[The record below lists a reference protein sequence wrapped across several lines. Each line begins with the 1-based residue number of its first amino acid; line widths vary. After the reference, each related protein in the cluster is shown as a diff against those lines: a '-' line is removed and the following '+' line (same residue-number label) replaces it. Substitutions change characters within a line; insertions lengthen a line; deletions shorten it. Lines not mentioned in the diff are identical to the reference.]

1 MRHCGFH
8 FLINLFENNFKVINI
23 MSTQHSGAFTD
34 LGKREDLYY
43 TDPDNCKVESIPVE
57 YNTRF
62 SQDFS
67 NKLSGSSTFI
77 IPPGNGLKHVVIC
90 LQYAPNRADI
100 NLLYAGQ
107 ANQGDYCLATAW
119 GYNAIR
125 QISFR
130 IGGSSQYFMSGAQ
143 LLASNLRMVRTQT
156 QAQALLNLGGSEYGT
171 TVSPALVVSPLLSAY
186 VVVPVWCPP
195 CADGLSVPLPAD
207 TLAQQVQI
215 TCELQSPW
223 APNPGAAPLG
233 AVPGAFDT
241 AFFQV
246 EQLCMTDRGMAISN
260 HVDLNSHELLM
271 PVCFNQQELQVPIA
285 AAPLG
290 TSQSVTLTGFR
301 SGQVKGIQCWLTAAR
316 TDTAN
321 NAASDAANQL
331 VWYAPAAITVLYA
344 GTIYA
349 QYNAGTSAIFNLI
362 DGTKP
367 TTVSTG
373 AITMGGQFP
382 TSQSAVSQY
391 VNLPFGNPTGDDYS
405 AEVLTHGKPI
415 LNGLVNLQI
424 TAPAAVPYVLHVQ
437 YIYNA
442 TLVFS
447 KSSAEFR
454 F

>member
-1 MRHCGFH
+1 MAA
-8 FLINLFENNFKVINI
+8 E
-23 MSTQHSGAFTD
+23 HSGAFTD

-62 SQDFS
+62 TQDFS
-67 NKLSGSSTFI
+67 NKASGSSTFI

-90 LQYAPNRADI
+90 LQYS
-100 NLLYAGQ
+100 AGN
-107 ANQGDYCLATAW
+107 ASVGTIATSASGDYVLAKGW

-130 IGGSSQYFMSGAQ
+130 VGGSSQYFMSGAQ
-143 LLASNLRMVRTQT
+143 LLAANLRMVRTQN
-156 QAQALLNLGGSEYGT
+156 QAQALLDLGGSEYGT
-171 TVSPALVVSPLLSAY
+171 VQSPASSPSPLLSAY

-195 CADGLSVPLPAD
+195 SADGLSVPLPAD

-223 APNPGAAPLG
+223 AANSLSPLAA
-233 AVPGAFDT
+233 APGAFDV

-246 EQLCMTDRGMAISN
+246 EQLCMTDRGMAIAN

-271 PVCFNQQELQVPIA
+271 PITFNQQELQVPIA
-285 AAPLG
+285 AATLG

-301 SGQVKGIQCWLTAAR
+301 SGQVKGIQAWLTLNR
-316 TDTAN
+316 SDTAA

-331 VWYAPAAITVLYA
+331 VWVAPQAITVLYA

-349 QYNAGTSAIFNLI
+349 QYNSGTAAIFNLI

-367 TTVSTG
+367 SVVSTN
-373 AITMGGQFP
+373 AITMGGVTP
-382 TSQSAVSQY
+382 TSSSVVSQY

-424 TAPAAVPYVLHVQ
+424 TPPTADPYTLHVQ
-437 YIYNA
+437 YIYNS

>member
-1 MRHCGFH
+1 MAAQG
-8 FLINLFENNFKVINI
+8 
-23 MSTQHSGAFTD
+23 SGAFTD

-90 LQYAPNRADI
+90 LQYSANNTAI
-100 NLLYAGQ
+100 NA
-107 ANQGDYCLATAW
+107 LATFAASGDAVLTKGW

-130 IGGSSQYFMSGAQ
+130 VGGSSQYFMTGAQ

-156 QAQALLNLGGSEYGT
+156 QAQAILDLGGSEYGT
-171 TVSPALVVSPLLSAY
+171 VTAPAVSPSTELSAY

-195 CADGLSVPLPAD
+195 SADGLSVPLPAD

-223 APNPGAAPLG
+223 QFNPQAAPF
-233 AVPGAFDT
+233 AFVPPAFDT
-241 AFFQV
+241 AFFTV
-246 EQLCMTDRGMAISN
+246 EQLCMTDRGMAIAN
-260 HVDLNSHELLM
+260 HVDLNTHELLM
-271 PVCFNQQELQVPIA
+271 PVCFNQQELQVPL
-285 AAPLG
+285 PGVTLG

-301 SGQVKGIQCWLTAAR
+301 SGQVKAIQMWLTLNR
-316 TDTAN
+316 TDSAAN
-321 NAASDAANQL
+321 IATDAANQL
-331 VWYAPAAITVLYA
+331 LWVAPKAVTVLYA

-349 QYNAGTSAIFNLI
+349 QYNSGTAAIFNLI

-367 TTVSTG
+367 TAVSQG
-373 AITMGGQFP
+373 QITMGAVGGAIPVP
-382 TSQSAVSQY
+382 TSSPVASSY
-391 VNLPFGNPTGDDYS
+391 IMLPFGNPTGDDYA

-424 TAPAAVPYVLHVQ
+424 TAPTADPYTVHVQ
-437 YIYNA
+437 YIYNS

>member
-1 MRHCGFH
+1 MAA
-8 FLINLFENNFKVINI
+8 
-23 MSTQHSGAFTD
+23 QHSGAFTD

-67 NKLSGSSTFI
+67 NKQSGSSTFTI
-77 IPPGNGLKHVVIC
+77 APGNGLKHVVVC
-90 LQYAPNRADI
+90 LQYN
-100 NLLYAGQ
+100 AGNTDVGTI
-107 ANQGDYCLATAW
+107 ATSASGDYCLATGW
-119 GYNAIR
+119 GYNAIK
-125 QISFR
+125 QVSFR
-130 IGGSSQYFMSGAQ
+130 VGGSSQYFMSGAQ
-143 LLASNLRMVRTQT
+143 LLAANLRMVRTQD

-171 TVSPALVVSPLLSAY
+171 VQSPASSPSPQLSAY
-186 VVVPVWCPP
+186 VVIPVWCPP
-195 CADGLSVPLPAD
+195 SADGLAVPLPAD

-223 APNPGAAPLG
+223 AANSVGPLAA
-233 AVPGAFDT
+233 APGAFDV

-246 EQLCMTDRGMAISN
+246 EQLCMTDRGMAIAN
-260 HVDLNSHELLM
+260 HVDLNTHELLM
-271 PVCFNQQELQVPIA
+271 PITFNQQELQVPIPA
-285 AAPLG
+285 ATLG

-301 SGQVKGIQCWLTAAR
+301 SGQVKSIQAWLTLNR
-316 TDTAN
+316 SDTAA

-331 VWYAPAAITVLYA
+331 VWVAPQAITVLYA

-349 QYNAGTSAIFNLI
+349 QYNSGTAEIFNLI

-367 TTVSTG
+367 VAVSTG
-373 AITMGGQFP
+373 VITMGGAVP
-382 TSQSAVSQY
+382 TSSSRVSKY

-424 TAPAAVPYVLHVQ
+424 TPPTADPYILHVQ
-437 YIYNA
+437 YVYNS

>member
-1 MRHCGFH
+1 MA
-8 FLINLFENNFKVINI
+8 
-23 MSTQHSGAFTD
+23 TQGSGAFTD

-62 SQDFS
+62 TQDFS

-90 LQYAPNRADI
+90 LQYA
-100 NLLYAGQ
+100 AGNVSVGTL
-107 ANQGDYCLATAW
+107 ATSASGDYVLPVGW
-119 GYNAIR
+119 GYNAVR

-130 IGGSSQYFMSGAQ
+130 VGGSSQYFMSGAQ
-143 LLASNLRMVRTQT
+143 LLAANLRMVRTQT
-156 QAQALLNLGGSEYGT
+156 QAQALLNFGGSEYGT
-171 TVSPALVVSPLLSAY
+171 VQSPASSPSPQLSAY
-186 VVVPVWCPP
+186 IVVPVWCPP
-195 CADGLSVPLPAD
+195 SADGLSVPLPAD

-223 APNPGAAPLG
+223 AANQGGTAPTPLG
-233 AVPGAFDT
+233 AAPGAFDV

-271 PVCFNQQELQVPIA
+271 PITFNQQELQVPIA
-285 AAPLG
+285 AG
-290 TSQSVTLTGFR
+290 TPGQPPASQSVTLTGFR
-301 SGQVKGIQCWLTAAR
+301 SGQVKAIQAWLTVNR
-316 TDTAN
+316 SDTAA
-321 NAASDAANQL
+321 NASTDAANPL
-331 VWYAPAAITVLYA
+331 VWLLPKAITVLYA

-349 QYNAGTSAIFNLI
+349 QYNSGTSAIFNLL

-367 TTVSTG
+367 VSVSTNQ
-373 AITMGGQFP
+373 ITMGVPVP
-382 TSQSAVSQY
+382 TSSSTTSSY
-391 VNLPFGNPTGDDYS
+391 VMLPFGNPTGDDYS

-424 TAPAAVPYVLHVQ
+424 TPPTVDPYTLHVQ
-437 YIYNA
+437 YIYNS